1 MRPLRLNARWVLPI
15 DSPPIPDAAL
25 LVGPD
30 GRIAAIGPD
39 PAVPVPESAE
49 RVDLGDAIL
58 LPGLVNAHTHLELT
72 GFDDSPPDLD
82 FRRWIL
88 SIRRLKEARSPEEY
102 LAAARRGITDCWS
115 GGVTTIADT
124 GDSGAVIQALAELG
138 GSGIAFQEVFGPHPS
153 QVEESFDGLRRRTAE
168 LAAYAVGRVRL
179 GVSPHAP
186 YSVSGPLY
194 ARVAEWAARQHLG
207 VAVHLA
213 ESPAESEFVS
223 RGAGPFA
230 EAWQARGIPQLV
242 DRSQQPPG
250 RPLQPASP
258 VAWLDRL
265 GVLGA
270 GTLCIHAVQL
280 SDDDIGCLSRRG
292 VSIAHCPLANARHN
306 HGTARLADLRRAG
319 LRIGLGTDSV
329 ASVGRLDL
337 FAEARAARDIARL
350 GAAETLGLA
359 TVDGA
364 RALGLDA
371 EIGTLGVG
379 KWGDLTAV
387 RAQGLDGVSPEDRAL
402 AASPSHVLL
411 TALAGRV
418 VYRPGPPA

>member
-1 MRPLRLNARWVLPI
+1 VRPLRLSARWALPV

-30 GRIAAIGPD
+30 GRIAAIGPE
-39 PAVPVPESAE
+39 PAVPAPESAE
-49 RVDLGDAIL
+49 RLDLGDVIL

-88 SIRRLKEARSPEEY
+88 SIRRMKEVRTPEEY
-102 LAAARRGITDCWS
+102 QDAARRGIRDCWS

-124 GDSGAVIQALAELG
+124 GDSGAVIQALTELG

-153 QVEESFDGLRRRTAE
+153 QVEESFEGLRRRTAD
-168 LAAYAVGRVRL
+168 LAAFAVGRVRL

-194 ARVAEWAARQHLG
+194 ARVAEWAQRENLPI
-207 VAVHLA
+207 AVHLA

-230 EAWQARGIPQLV
+230 EAWQSRGIPQLV

-250 RPLQPASP
+250 RPVQPASP

-270 GTLCIHAVQL
+270 KTLCIHAIQL
-280 SDDDIGCLSRRG
+280 SDDDVGCLSRRG
-292 VSIAHCPLANARHN
+292 VSVAHCPLANARHN
-306 HGTARLADLRRAG
+306 HGTARLAELRRAG
-319 LRIGLGTDSV
+319 VRIGLGTDSV

-337 FAEARAARDIARL
+337 FAEARAAREIARL
-350 GAAETLGLA
+350 GAAETLALA
-359 TVDGA
+359 TIDGA

-371 EIGTLGVG
+371 ETGTLSVG
-379 KWGDLTAV
+379 KWGDVVAV
-387 RAQGLDGVSPEDRAL
+387 QAQGLEGAGPEEPAL
-402 AASPSHVLL
+402 AASPCHVLL
-411 TALAGRV
+411 TAIAGRV
-418 VYRPGPPA
+418 VYRPGAPP